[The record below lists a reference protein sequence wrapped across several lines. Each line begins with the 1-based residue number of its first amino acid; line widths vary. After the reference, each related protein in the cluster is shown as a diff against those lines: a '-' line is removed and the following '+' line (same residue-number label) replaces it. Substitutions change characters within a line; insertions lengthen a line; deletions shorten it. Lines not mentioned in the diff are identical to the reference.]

1 MKLNRRQF
9 CTTATSAVACAATAS
24 LATNLLANPVTN
36 QEKSKH
42 HISGFIK
49 FIQELSYDKIGETMA
64 GQGYQGAEA
73 TIRPK
78 GLIEPKDA
86 PAELPKLVEALKK
99 HNLDIAIMTTRI
111 NEAGDPVNEAL
122 LKTAADLGI
131 KSYRMDYYRYDKKK
145 PIAPQIDG
153 FRKKAEELAKL
164 NEKLGIT
171 ALYQNHA
178 GSKYLGSTMW
188 DLRELLKD
196 ISPDHMGM
204 AFDIRHATAASGE
217 SWPIYWSIAQ
227 PHVKAVYV
235 KDCVLELQ
243 KKGVKSKHVPLGE
256 GYVNPEFCKSL
267 AKSGLDVP
275 ISLHVE
281 YLPDAGLEA
290 NIEAMGTDL
299 KKLHSWLGMS

>member
-9 CTTATSAVACAATAS
+9 CATTSAMACAATAS
-24 LATNLLANPVTN
+24 MATNLSASPFPAT

-42 HISGFIK
+42 HICGFIK
-49 FIQELSYDKIGETMA
+49 FIQELSYDKIAETMA

-73 TIRPK
+73 TIRPG

-86 PAELPKLVEALKK
+86 PAELPKLVAALKK
-99 HNLDIAIMTTRI
+99 QNLDIPVMTTRI
-111 NEAGDPVNEAL
+111 NQAGDPVNEAL
-122 LKTAADLGI
+122 LKTAADQGI
-131 KSYRMDYYRYDKKK
+131 KRYRMDYYRYDKKK

-153 FRKKAEELAKL
+153 FRKQAEELAKL

-171 ALYQNHA
+171 AVYQNHA

-188 DLRELLKD
+188 DLVQMLKD
-196 ISPDHMGM
+196 INPDHLGI

-227 PHVKAVYV
+227 PYTKAIYV
-235 KDCVLELQ
+235 KDFVLELRE
-243 KKGVKSKHVPLGE
+243 KGVKSKHVPLGE
-256 GYVNPEFCKSL
+256 GYVNPSFCKKL
-267 AKSGLDVP
+267 ADSDSDLP

-281 YLPDAGLEA
+281 YLPDAGLEE
-290 NIEAMGTDL
+290 NIKAMGTDL
-299 KKLHSWLGMS
+299 KLLHKWLGV